1 MQEKTKILI
10 FPGEAENAF
19 ELYHA
24 LRFSTRFEIWGA
36 SSHQGYGNLLFE
48 NYCDDIPRINQAN
61 FLSSFNRLIEE
72 KNIQFIIPTHD
83 DVALYLAEHQQEIAA
98 TLIGSSAE
106 CARLCREKN
115 RLYAALED
123 HDFCPT
129 TYRRPED
136 VQHWPVFIKPNQGQG
151 GVGGARADDLSA
163 LQHLWH
169 STTGPVI
176 CEYLPG
182 EEFTIDC
189 FTDRH
194 GRLLFIGPRTRD
206 VVKMGIAFVSRPIAP
221 DTEIEKIAAV
231 LNTTLRP
238 RGIWFFQV
246 KRSRSGTL
254 KLLEAACRA
263 ASGSGLYRQLGI
275 NTPLLAAYDAIG
287 MDVSILKNDLPL
299 TMRRRLH
306 SSYTIPHTF
315 DAVYVD
321 YDDTLIVDGKVNAQ
335 LMQFLYTCK
344 NQGKHLFLLT
354 RHPGDLLLDM
364 QKFCIPEQIFT
375 EIHHLKTAE
384 KKSEF
389 IQKKN
394 AIFIDNL
401 FTERA
406 DVLNSAGIPVFDV
419 DAVEGLL

>member
-1 MQEKTKILI
+1 MQQKTRILI

-36 SSHQGYGNLLFE
+36 SSSPGYGNLLFE
-48 NYCDDIPRINQAN
+48 NYCANIPKIKEADFLTAFNQ
-61 FLSSFNRLIEE
+61 FIQTH
-72 KNIQFIIPTHD
+72 NIQFIIPTHD
-83 DVALYLAEHQQEIAA
+83 DVALYLAEHQEEVAA

-115 RLYAALED
+115 RLYAALAD

-129 TYRRPED
+129 TYLRPED
-136 VQHWPVFIKPNQGQG
+136 VQHWPVFIKPNRGQG
-151 GVGGARADDLSA
+151 GVGGARADDLVA

-169 STTGPVI
+169 NTADPVI

-182 EEFTIDC
+182 EELTIDC

-194 GRLLFIGPRTRD
+194 GRLLFTGPRTRD

-221 DTEIEKIAAV
+221 DAEIEKIATV
-231 LNTTLRP
+231 LNATLQP

-246 KRSRSGTL
+246 KRSRTGTL

-306 SSYTIPHTF
+306 SSYAIEHAF
-315 DAVYVD
+315 DTVYVD

-335 LMQFLYTCK
+335 LMQFLYACK
-344 NQGKHLFLLT
+344 NQGKHLFLLS
-354 RHPGDLLLDM
+354 RHPGDLLQNM
-364 QKFCIPEQIFT
+364 QKFCIPHQLFSDI
-375 EIHHLKTAE
+375 IHLKQAE
-384 KKSEF
+384 NKSAFILKKD
-389 IQKKN
+389 

-406 DVLNSAGIPVFDV
+406 DVLNTTGIPVFDV